1 MPLSSTIEKFQLLGS
16 SELNPPAWVLTN
28 LHRFMQKA

>member
-1 MPLSSTIEKFQLLGS
+1 MIGTFRSLGS
-16 SELNPPAWVLTN
+16 SELNPPGWVLTD